1 LGNVQAFPLTLGVVG
16 GFGCVLSRQFNEFA
30 AQVPHYSNTIKQKF
44 ATLRASRKGAIADVQ
59 KTVEE
64 VSSVTEARTQAA
76 QLLVTASI
84 RTAEPESSIG
94 AVRLVESFA

>member
-1 LGNVQAFPLTLGVVG
+1 MVLTLGVVG
-16 GFGCVLSRQFNEFA
+16 GFGYVLSRQFNEFA

-64 VSSVTEARTQAA
+64 VSH
-76 QLLVTASI
+76 QLDKQEEK
-84 RTAEPESSIG
+84 AEQKSKE
-94 AVRLVESFA
+94 VRG